1 MEYKV
6 IWSNE
11 AQDSF
16 LTIVDFI
23 SNNWSQ
29 TEATKFIIRTE
40 SLIGQISKHP
50 FLFKI
55 YQQFKSI
62 RCGALHK
69 NTTLFY
75 KVNEETRTIIVM
87 LFWNNQREPGTLTM

>member
-11 AQDSF
+11 AQDSL

-23 SNNWSQ
+23 RNNWSH

-40 SLIGQISKHP
+40 SLIS
-50 FLFKI
+50 
-55 YQQFKSI
+55 
-62 RCGALHK
+62 
-69 NTTLFY
+69 
-75 KVNEETRTIIVM
+75 
-87 LFWNNQREPGTLTM
+87 